1 MPEPFPW
8 LYPYVA
14 ERLQRRGREVLR
26 PVIPISL
33 PGAFPGMEP
42 SFGLIDTGAEN
53 VFAATWLAELAGI
66 HLTGS
71 NDRLTIGIGGQ
82 VAEVT
87 FVEVELRL
95 HAARR
100 TDEFVAWRGDVGFV
114 PDWRAPFPL
123 VLGQTGFLDRFT
135 VRSTGVQP
143 FLPSRTGRCSTSVS
157 APDPR
162 TEPSRR
168 NRDLPNGDLETV
180 TAIAQPAF
188 APSRRARTSP
198 AKRRRGVP

>member
-1 MPEPFPW
+1 
-8 LYPYVA
+8 
-14 ERLQRRGREVLR
+14 
-26 PVIPISL
+26 
-33 PGAFPGMEP
+33 MEP

-66 HLTGS
+66 DLTGS

-100 TDEFVAWRGDVGFV
+100 TDEFVAWHGDVGFV

-135 VRSTGVQP
+135 VTFHRGAALLAIEGWEVFDIRFGTGP
-143 FLPSRTGRCSTSVS
+143 
-157 APDPR
+157 PD
-162 TEPSRR
+162 
-168 NRDLPNGDLETV
+168 
-180 TAIAQPAF
+180 
-188 APSRRARTSP
+188 
-198 AKRRRGVP
+198 